1 MRYIFIISLLVLCS
15 GAYAQKA
22 EKVVLHGT
30 IAMATGEQFPYR
42 IEVTENNN
50 VVTGYAYT
58 YDERDEAKAIIK
70 GKVDKQNK
78 KLTFKET
85 EIVRSS
91 LVTTHAF
98 MCMVQAALEYKSGK
112 LKGPAVNKQLDNTS
126 CTEGTITFSNAAEI
140 DALFA
145 SHDEYDMEVKMGEKK
160 KPEAAPEAATS
171 TIPAAVQESTPEK
184 ITAGVEKSYSWYS
197 DSVVIEVF
205 DGGYFDGDMV
215 SIYLD
220 DKAMLSKFVILKQ
233 KKRIVVALPPTG
245 VHTISIV
252 AENEGSDPPNTATL
266 RLLDGATPYNIVA
279 YNNKGDKSFIRV
291 KRAR

>member
-1 MRYIFIISLLVLCS
+1 MRYIFIISLLVLCTR
-15 GAYAQKA
+15 AYAQKV

-42 IEVTENNN
+42 IEVTESAN
-50 VVTGYAYT
+50 VITGYAYT

-98 MCMVQAALEYKSGK
+98 MCMVQAALEYKGNK

-126 CTEGTITFSNAAEI
+126 CTEGTITFANAAEI
-140 DALFA
+140 EALFA

-160 KPEAAPEAATS
+160 KPEAAPETTATAN
-171 TIPAAVQESTPEK
+171 TATQEPTTEK
-184 ITAGVEKSYSWYS
+184 ITAGVEKNYNWYS
-197 DSVVIEVF
+197 DSIVMEVF

-215 SIYLD
+215 SIYMD
-220 DKAMLSKFVILKQ
+220 DKPVLSKFVILKQ
-233 KKRIVVALPPTG
+233 KKRIAVALPPAGT
-245 VHTISIV
+245 HTISIV
-252 AENEGSDPPNTATL
+252 AENEGTDPPNTATL